1 MGKKSSP
8 QHKILRKT
16 ETTKSPSIGITIIT
30 GISGIMSAMNSGNP
44 IGAMK
49 IRQTAGTRTATG
61 TEGKMPIN
69 IKIRREIPANKLHY

>member
-1 MGKKSSP
+1 
-8 QHKILRKT
+8 
-16 ETTKSPSIGITIIT
+16 
-30 GISGIMSAMNSGNP
+30 MSAMNSGNP